1 MTRPMG
7 LLEPKI
13 MAGSVRS
20 VPRLSRELLVLLM
33 PRKYDGGVSSAC
45 QYTFSTDYDVRN
57 M

>member
-1 MTRPMG
+1 
-7 LLEPKI
+7 